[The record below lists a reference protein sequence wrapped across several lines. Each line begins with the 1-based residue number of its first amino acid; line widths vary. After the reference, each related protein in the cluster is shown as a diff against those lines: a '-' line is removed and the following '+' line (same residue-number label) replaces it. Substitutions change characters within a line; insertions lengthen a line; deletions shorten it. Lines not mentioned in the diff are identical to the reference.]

1 MNRFLCLS
9 AVLLALACTDL
20 TETPSSFTT
29 PENFYRNE
37 AEVLGGLAAVYAQ
50 LRGTL
55 DDYWYASEVSSDEL
69 VVPTRGDHRQS
80 ERAPAQRREWQA
92 HLRQSAKTRDAEQAE

>member
-1 MNRFLCLS
+1 MTKSLWLCG
-9 AVLLALACTDL
+9 VLLAVACTDL

-37 AEVLGGLAAVYAQ
+37 AEVLGGLASVYAP

-55 DDYWYASEVSSDEL
+55 DDYWYASEVSSDEI
-69 VVPTRGDHRQS
+69 VVPTRGQDWYDNGQWLELKRQNWTAS
-80 ERAPAQRREWQA
+80 SPAGNA
-92 HLRQSAKTRDAEQAE
+92 FMNGS